1 MIPCSLSESDK
12 QQAGLYR
19 KKSCVAAFPVYMV
32 IGKEESHRER
42 NDKFNEF
49 SVIWRSTLKIGES

>member
-1 MIPCSLSESDK
+1 MSGRQDYT
-12 QQAGLYR
+12 GR
-19 KKSCVAAFPVYMV
+19 NRRVAAFLVYMV

-49 SVIWRSTLKIGES
+49 PVIWRSTLKIWES